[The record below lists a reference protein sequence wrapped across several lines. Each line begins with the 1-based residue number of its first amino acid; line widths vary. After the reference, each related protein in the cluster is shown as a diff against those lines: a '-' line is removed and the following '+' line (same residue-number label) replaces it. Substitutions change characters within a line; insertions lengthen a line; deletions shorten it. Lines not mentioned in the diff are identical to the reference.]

1 MSGITK
7 SKFLISDEIL
17 ATHKQRISNWLI
29 DLIIQIIF
37 LFLIL
42 VFITAI
48 ALSNGNKDFMVSFVK
63 NDIAQYT
70 VATCISLLYYN
81 FFEILFARTVGKF
94 ITQTIVVDINGY
106 KPHHETI
113 LIRSLCRLIPFEM
126 LSFITMPARGWHDSL
141 SKTYVVDKKMLDQ
154 MKRKFYNSDDTKSGE

>member
-1 MSGITK
+1 MSGTIQTQFQITDE
-7 SKFLISDEIL
+7 LI
-17 ATHKQRISNWLI
+17 ATHKQRFSNWFI
-29 DLIIQIIF
+29 DLIVQVIF

-48 ALSNGNKDFMVSFVK
+48 ALSNGNKEFMVSFVK

-70 VATCISLLYYN
+70 VVTCTSLLYYN
-81 FFEILFARTVGKF
+81 FFEIFFAKTFGKF
-94 ITQTIVVDINGY
+94 ITQTVVVDINGD

-113 LIRSLCRLIPFEM
+113 LIRSLCRLIPFEI

-141 SKTYVVDKKMLDQ
+141 SKTYVVDKRLLDQ
-154 MKRKFYNSDDTKSGE
+154 SKRKFHNSEETKSVE